1 MGARC
6 QGLKGSRSRQK
17 MALLTSYW
25 IPELL
30 PSFVFCENQ
39 IFTNI
44 LNQVGPGGLPP
55 GEAVT
60 GEERWQLG
68 STWEGRH
75 LPQFSGLSCGVRGG
89 GSKEKKERK
98 KWTYVIRVHRSIS
111 CIVTAP
117 SSKLHS
123 PRWGPWHLLLV
134 KTMHRVWGFVS
145 LCLLFFSNSRIKCLC
160 WYTVYLIYCICH
172 SICLGKIRLNLEKSQ
187 QSKSKWIQSDVCC
200 CW

>member
-1 MGARC
+1 M
-6 QGLKGSRSRQK
+6 S
-17 MALLTSYW
+17 
-25 IPELL
+25 
-30 PSFVFCENQ
+30 
-39 IFTNI
+39 
-44 LNQVGPGGLPP
+44 
-55 GEAVT
+55 
-60 GEERWQLG
+60 
-68 STWEGRH
+68 
-75 LPQFSGLSCGVRGG
+75 
-89 GSKEKKERK
+89 GSKRKPQQAKDGSSDLLLNSRALTLFCLLRKSNIHKHTEPRWARQPPSWGSSHSGREMAAWQYLGRATPASVLRAVLWGEGWGEQREKGEK

-172 SICLGKIRLNLEKSQ
+172 SICLGKIHLNLEKSQ
-187 QSKSKWIQSDVCC
+187 QSKSKWIQSDACC